1 MFVEINGAMHNM
13 YSISSFKAVDKKVE
27 NSSGTHEYTDIFYIV
42 YVTVNGI
49 TIEEAF
55 QEKDKRDAKL
65 DMLSTKFV
73 VTDEAK

>member
-27 NSSGTHEYTDIFYIV
+27 NSDGTNKYTDIYYII

-49 TIEEAF
+49 TIEESF
-55 QEKDKRDAKL
+55 LDSKERDKKME
-65 DMLSTKFV
+65 MLSTKFV
-73 VTDEAK
+73 VEDEAK